1 MDRQEFLNLDD
12 EGMRNLM
19 TECFNQDT
27 KNLEFLNS
35 EMFSEKDISLFKKFY
50 ELGFSKAMVIITGLM
65 EKEKKRI

>member
-19 TECFNQDT
+19 TKCFNQDT